1 MRASR
6 NNKWRLTMRSASRW
20 LPTVAR
26 TTGIILLTILIVFAV
41 FRATAPFLI
50 SSGLVRSG
58 IERVLSEWTGYR
70 AQIEGDPTLDFWP
83 SPRVT
88 LNQVTIREPTR
99 NGKVLGHVDSLS
111 ADFSLWSAI
120 RGHAHFHEFHFL
132 RPILY
137 IRRDENGLID
147 WTNEGRLSKAIEQAE
162 ASSGGGLEMRKDQDA
177 AIGMLTIEDGSIEM
191 TDERSGNVYK
201 LNAVNA
207 DISWPR
213 LSQAMTAVILA
224 RFNNQ
229 DIKLNFNSTQPLLFF
244 AGKNVDTKTSFFS
257 PLISWTYAGIASI
270 SDFSALSGNLELSV
284 PNVPSFLAWSGQHLP
299 AADALK
305 NVSLNADIAAID
317 NGLRFNNLNFKVND
331 SAASGIM
338 DLNYRSRGKPKVSG
352 TLAFDQMNL
361 NPFLAAFSM
370 RLAAET
376 AIDALL
382 NGNPLQR
389 LDLDMRLSSNKASL
403 GPFQF
408 ENIGASLLVA
418 GGKAKFDIGDSGFE
432 GGSLTAHLE
441 VAPGDFDGG
450 GKLQISIRNADFGG
464 LFTRLK
470 LIGPLPMPSSGSLDL
485 ALSTSKPIWVATLSD
500 VAGTMHFTSAAGS
513 FRQFDISTFRTLAT
527 EKAFFRMS
535 DIANSSFD
543 FDGINVDASFAK
555 GSAEVKNAS
564 VRGRNETVTLNGVV
578 PFRTNGLALSG
589 AIEATSPSNADELPM
604 LPFFIGGTWPNP
616 VVSPVATLL
625 QKPAQPPQQQ

>member
-1 MRASR
+1 MRASK
-6 NNKWRLTMRSASRW
+6 NNKWWLTMRSASRW

-70 AQIEGDPTLDFWP
+70 AQIEGDPTLEFWP
-83 SPRVT
+83 TPRVT

-120 RGHAHFHEFHFL
+120 RGHARFHEFHFL
-132 RPILY
+132 RPTLY

-162 ASSGGGLEMRKDQDA
+162 ATSGQGLSMRKDQDA
-177 AIGMLTIEDGSIEM
+177 AIGLLTIEDGSVEM
-191 TDERSGNVYK
+191 TDERSGSIYK

-213 LSQAMTAVILA
+213 LSKALSAVILA
-224 RFNNQ
+224 RFNGQ
-229 DIKLNFNSTQPLLFF
+229 DIKLNFDSAQPLLFF
-244 AGKNVDTKTSFFS
+244 AGKNVDTTTSFVS
-257 PLISWTYAGIASI
+257 PLISWTYTGITSI
-270 SDFSALSGNLELSV
+270 SDYSALSGNLQLNV
-284 PNVPSFLAWSGQHLP
+284 PNVPSFMAWSGQRMP

-305 NVSLNADIAAID
+305 NISLNANIAAID
-317 NGLRFNNLNFKVND
+317 NGVRLNNLSFKIND
-331 SAASGIM
+331 STASGIM
-338 DLNYRSRGKPKVSG
+338 DLNYTKAGKPKISG

-376 AIDALL
+376 AFDALL

-389 LDLDMRLSSNKASL
+389 LDLDLRLSSNKAAL

-418 GGKAKFDIGDSGFE
+418 GGKAKFDIGDSSFE
-432 GGSLTAHLE
+432 SGSLTAHLE

-485 ALSTSKPIWVATLSD
+485 ALSTTKPIWVANLSD
-500 VAGTMHFTSAAGS
+500 VAGTLHFTSTAGS
-513 FRQFDISTFRTLAT
+513 FREFDISAFRALAT

-535 DIANSSFD
+535 DIASTSFD
-543 FDGINVDASFAK
+543 FDSISLDASFAK
-555 GSAEVKNAS
+555 GSAEVQNAS
-564 VRGRNETVTLNGVV
+564 VVGRNETITFNGVV

-589 AIEATSPSNADELPM
+589 AIEATSPSDADELPM
-604 LPFFIGGTWPNP
+604 LPFFIGGSWPNP

-625 QKPAQPPQQQ
+625 QKPIQQQQ

>member
-1 MRASR
+1 MRASK

-20 LPTVAR
+20 LPAFAR

-58 IERVLSEWTGYR
+58 IEKALSEWTGYR

-83 SPRVT
+83 TPRVT
-88 LNQVTIREPTR
+88 LNQVTIREPSR

-132 RPILY
+132 RPTLY

-147 WTNEGRLSKAIEQAE
+147 WTNEGRLSKAIEQAG
-162 ASSGGGLEMRKDQDA
+162 ASSGDGMRMSKEQDA

-191 TDERSGNVYK
+191 ADERSGNIYK

-207 DISWPR
+207 DIAWPR
-213 LSQAMTAVILA
+213 LSHSLSAVILA
-224 RFNNQ
+224 RFNGQ
-229 DIKLNFNSTQPLLFF
+229 DIKLNFDSPQPLLFF
-244 AGKNVDTKTSFFS
+244 AGKNVNTTTSFVS
-257 PLISWTYAGIASI
+257 PLINWTYTGITSI
-270 SDFSALSGNLELSV
+270 ADFSALSGNLDLNV
-284 PNVPSFLAWSGQHLP
+284 PNVPSFIAWSGQRLP

-305 NVSLNADIAAID
+305 NISLTANIAAIE
-317 NGLRFNNLNFKVND
+317 NGLRFNNLSFKVND

-338 DLNYRSRGKPKVSG
+338 DLNYTKAGKPKISG

-389 LDLDMRLSSNKASL
+389 LDLDLRLSSNKAAL

-408 ENIGASLLVA
+408 DDIGASLLVL

-432 GGSLTAHLE
+432 NGSLTAHLE

-470 LIGPLPMPSSGSLDL
+470 LIGPLPMPSSASLDL
-485 ALSTSKPIWVATLSD
+485 SLSTSKPIWVATLSD
-500 VAGTMHFTSAAGS
+500 VAGTLHFASSAGS
-513 FRQFDISTFRTLAT
+513 FRQFNLATFRTLAAQ
-527 EKAFFRMS
+527 KAFFRMS
-535 DIANSSFD
+535 DIADSSFD
-543 FDGINVDASFAK
+543 FDSINADASFAK
-555 GSAEVKNAS
+555 GSAEVQNAT
-564 VRGRNETVTLNGVV
+564 VTGRNETITFNGVV

-589 AIEATSPSNADELPM
+589 AIEATSPSDADELPM
-604 LPFFIGGTWPNP
+604 LPFFIGGSWPNP
-616 VVSPVATLL
+616 VISPVATLL
-625 QKPAQPPQQQ
+625 QKPIQQP

>member
-1 MRASR
+1 
-6 NNKWRLTMRSASRW
+6 MRSASRW
-20 LPTVAR
+20 LPAVAR
-26 TTGIILLTILIVFAV
+26 TTGIILLTILILFAV

-83 SPRVT
+83 TPRVT

-162 ASSGGGLEMRKDQDA
+162 ASSGEGLEMRKDQDA

-224 RFNNQ
+224 RFNDQ

-244 AGKNVDTKTSFFS
+244 AGKNVDTKTSFIS

-299 AADALK
+299 AADTLK
-305 NVSLNADIAAID
+305 NVSLSADIAAID

-331 SAASGIM
+331 SAGSGIM
-338 DLNYRSRGKPKVSG
+338 DLNYTSTGKPKVSG

-361 NPFLAAFSM
+361 NPFLAAFSV

-376 AIDALL
+376 AIDAFL

-418 GGKAKFDIGDSGFE
+418 GGKAKFDIGDSSFE

-513 FRQFDISTFRTLAT
+513 FRQFDISTFRTLAA

-535 DIANSSFD
+535 DIASSSFD
-543 FDGINVDASFAK
+543 FDSINVDASFAK
-555 GSAEVKNAS
+555 GSAEVKDAS
-564 VRGRNETVTLNGVV
+564 ITGRNETVTLNGVV

-589 AIEATSPSNADELPM
+589 AIEATSPSDAGELPM

>member
-6 NNKWRLTMRSASRW
+6 NNKWRLTIRSASRW
-20 LPTVAR
+20 LPAVAR
-26 TTGIILLTILIVFAV
+26 TTGIILLTVLILFAV

-58 IERVLSEWTGYR
+58 IEKALSEWTGYR
-70 AQIEGDPTLDFWP
+70 AQIEGDPTLEFWP
-83 SPRVT
+83 TPRVT
-88 LNQVTIREPTR
+88 LNQVTIREPAK

-111 ADFSLWSAI
+111 ADFSLLSAI

-132 RPILY
+132 RPTLY

-147 WTNEGRLSKAIEQAE
+147 WTNEGRLSKAIEQVD
-162 ASSGGGLEMRKDQDA
+162 ASSAKGVSIPKEQDA
-177 AIGMLTIEDGSIEM
+177 AIGTLTIEDGSVEM
-191 TDERSGNVYK
+191 TDERSGKLYK
-201 LNAVNA
+201 MNGVNA

-213 LSQAMTAVILA
+213 LSQPMTAVILA
-224 RFNNQ
+224 RFNDQ
-229 DIKLNFNSTQPLLFF
+229 DIKLNFDSTQPLLFF
-244 AGKNVDTKTSFFS
+244 AGKSVDAKTSFSS
-257 PLISWTYAGIASI
+257 PLISWAYTGTTSI
-270 SDFSALSGNLELSV
+270 SDFSTLSGNLQLSV
-284 PNVPSFLAWSGQHLP
+284 PNVPSFLAWSGQRLP

-305 NVSLNADIAAID
+305 NVSLNADVSAIQ
-317 NGLRFNNLNFKVND
+317 NGLRFDNLNFKVND
-331 SAASGIM
+331 SAASGVM
-338 DLNYRSRGKPKVSG
+338 DLNYTPAGKPKISG

-376 AIDALL
+376 AINAIL

-389 LDLDMRLSSNKASL
+389 LDLDLRLSSNKAGL

-408 ENIGASLLVA
+408 DNIGASLLVS

-470 LIGPLPMPSSGSLDL
+470 LEGPLPLTTSGSLDL
-485 ALSTSKPIWVATLSD
+485 ALSTTRPIWVATLSD
-500 VAGTMHFTSAAGS
+500 VAGQMHFTSSAGS
-513 FRQFDISTFRTLAT
+513 FRQFDISSFRSLAT

-535 DIANSSFD
+535 DIADATFD
-543 FDGINVDASFAK
+543 FDSINIDASFAK
-555 GSAEVKNAS
+555 GSAEVQNAAIT
-564 VRGRNETVTLNGVV
+564 GRNETITLNGVV

-589 AIEATSPSNADELPM
+589 AIEATSPSDADELPM
-604 LPFFIGGTWPNP
+604 LPFFLGGSWPNP
-616 VVSPVATLL
+616 VVSPVTTLL
-625 QKPAQPPQQQ
+625 QKPIQQPEQ

>member
-1 MRASR
+1 
-6 NNKWRLTMRSASRW
+6 MRSVSRW
-20 LPTVAR
+20 LPTVVR
-26 TTGIILLTILIVFAV
+26 TTGIVLLTLLIVFAV

-58 IERVLSEWTGYR
+58 IEKALSDWTGYR
-70 AQIEGDPTLDFWP
+70 AQIEGDPTLEFWP
-83 SPRVT
+83 TPRVT
-88 LNQVTIREPTR
+88 LNQVTIREPAK

-111 ADFSLWSAI
+111 ADFSLFSAI
-120 RGHAHFHEFHFL
+120 RGHAHFHEFHFY
-132 RPILY
+132 RPVLY

-147 WTNEGRLSKAIEQAE
+147 WTNEGRLSKAIEQVE
-162 ASSGGGLEMRKDQDA
+162 TSSGQNAPMRKDQDA
-177 AIGMLTIEDGSIEM
+177 AIGMLTIEDGSVEM
-191 TDERSGNVYK
+191 TDDRSGNIYK
-201 LNAVNA
+201 MTGVNA

-213 LSQAMTAVILA
+213 LSRGMTAVILA
-224 RFNNQ
+224 RFNDQ
-229 DIKLNFNSTQPLLFF
+229 DIKLNFASEQPLLFF
-244 AGKNVDTKTSFFS
+244 AGKSVDAKTSFSS
-257 PLISWTYAGIASI
+257 PMISWTYNGAIGL
-270 SDFSALSGNLELSV
+270 SDLSTLSGNLQLSV
-284 PNVPSFLAWSGQHLP
+284 PDVPSFLAWSGQRLP

-305 NVSLNADIAAID
+305 NVSLNADVAAVEKS
-317 NGLRFNNLNFKVND
+317 LRFNNLSFKVND

-338 DLNYRSRGKPKVSG
+338 DLSYTTAGKPKISG

-376 AIDALL
+376 AINALL

-389 LDLDMRLSSNKASL
+389 LDLDLRLSSNKAAL

-408 ENIGASLLVA
+408 DNIGASLLVA

-470 LIGPLPMPSSGSLDL
+470 LPGPLPLTTTGSLDL
-485 ALSTSKPIWVATLSD
+485 ALSTTKPIWVATLSD
-500 VAGTMHFTSAAGS
+500 VAGQMHFTSSAGS
-513 FRQFDISTFRTLAT
+513 FRELDLSSFRSLAAD
-527 EKAFFRMS
+527 KAFFRMG
-535 DIANSSFD
+535 DVADASFD
-543 FDGINVDASFAK
+543 FDSVKVDATFAK
-555 GSAEVKNAS
+555 GSAEVQNATIA
-564 VRGRNETVTLNGVV
+564 GRNETITLNGVV

-589 AIEATSPSNADELPM
+589 ALEATSPTDADELPM
-604 LPFFIGGTWPNP
+604 LPFFLGGSWPNP
-616 VVSPVATLL
+616 VVSPVTTLL
-625 QKPAQPPQQQ
+625 QKPQQPSQQ

>member
-6 NNKWRLTMRSASRW
+6 NKKWWLTMRSASRW
-20 LPTVAR
+20 LPAVAR
-26 TTGIILLTILIVFAV
+26 TTGVILLTVLIVFAV

-50 SSGLVRSG
+50 SSNLVRSG
-58 IERVLSEWTGYR
+58 IERALSEWTGYR

-83 SPRVT
+83 TPRVT
-88 LNQVTIREPTR
+88 LNQVTIREPQK

-120 RGHAHFHEFHFL
+120 RGHARFHEFHFL

-137 IRRDENGLID
+137 IRRDENGLFD

-162 ASSGGGLEMRKDQDA
+162 ATSGQGITIRKDQDA
-177 AIGMLTIEDGSIEM
+177 DIGMLTIEDGSVEM
-191 TDERSGNVYK
+191 VDERSGNAYK
-201 LNAVNA
+201 MNGVNA

-213 LSQAMTAVILA
+213 LSRPMSAVILA
-224 RFNNQ
+224 RFNDQ
-229 DIKLNFNSTQPLLFF
+229 DIKLNFDSTQPLLFF
-244 AGKNVDTKTSFFS
+244 AGKSVDAKASFS
-257 PLISWTYAGIASI
+257 SSLISWAYSGNASI
-270 SDFSALSGNLELSV
+270 SDLSTLSGNLQLNV
-284 PNVPSFLAWSGQHLP
+284 PNVPSFLAWSGQRLP
-299 AADALK
+299 AADTLK
-305 NVSLNADIAAID
+305 NVSLNADVAAIEHGVRFD
-317 NGLRFNNLNFKVND
+317 NLSFKVND
-331 SAASGIM
+331 SAASGVM
-338 DLNYRSRGKPKVSG
+338 DLTYTAAGKPKFSG

-376 AIDALL
+376 AINALL

-389 LDLDMRLSSNKASL
+389 LDLDLRLSSNKAAL

-408 ENIGASLLVA
+408 DNIGASLLVA

-432 GGSLTAHLE
+432 SGSLTAHLE

-470 LIGPLPMPSSGSLDL
+470 LPGPLPLTSSGSLDL
-485 ALSTSKPIWVATLSD
+485 SLSTTRPIWVATLSD
-500 VAGTMHFTSAAGS
+500 VAGQMHFRSAAGS
-513 FRQFDISTFRTLAT
+513 FRQFDISTFRSQAA

-535 DIANSSFD
+535 DIGDAAFD
-543 FDGINVDASFAK
+543 FDSINVDATFAK
-555 GSAEVKNAS
+555 GSAEVQNATIA
-564 VRGRNETVTLNGVV
+564 GRNETITLNGVV

-589 AIEATSPSNADELPM
+589 AIEATSPSDADELPM
-604 LPFFIGGTWPNP
+604 LPFFLGGSWPNP
-616 VVSPVATLL
+616 VVSPVTTLL
-625 QKPAQPPQQQ
+625 QKPQPAQQ

>member
-26 TTGIILLTILIVFAV
+26 TTGIVLLTVLVIFVI

-58 IERVLSEWTGYR
+58 IEKALSEWTGYR

-83 SPRVT
+83 TPRVT
-88 LNQVTIREPTR
+88 LNQVTIREPTK

-111 ADFSLWSAI
+111 ADFSLLSAI
-120 RGHAHFHEFHFL
+120 RGRAHFHEFHFL
-132 RPILY
+132 RPTLY

-147 WTNEGRLSKAIEQAE
+147 WTNEGRLSRAIEQVD
-162 ASSGGGLEMRKDQDA
+162 ASSGQGVSIPKDQDA

-191 TDERSGNVYK
+191 TDDRSGNVYK
-201 LNAVNA
+201 MNGVNA

-213 LSQAMTAVILA
+213 LSRPMTAVILA
-224 RFNNQ
+224 RFNGQ
-229 DIKLNFNSTQPLLFF
+229 DVKLNFDSTQPLLLF
-244 AGKNVDTKTSFFS
+244 AGKSVDARTSFSS
-257 PLISWTYAGIASI
+257 PLISWTYAGVTSI
-270 SDFSALSGNLELSV
+270 SNFSTLAGNLELSV
-284 PNVPSFLAWSGQHLP
+284 PNMPSFLAWSGQHLP

-305 NVSLNADIAAID
+305 NVSLNADIAAIE

-331 SAASGIM
+331 SAASGVM
-338 DLNYRSRGKPKVSG
+338 DLNYTTAGKPKISG

-376 AIDALL
+376 AFDALL

-389 LDLDMRLSSNKASL
+389 LDLDMTLSSNKAAL

-408 ENIGASLLVA
+408 DNIGASLLVA

-450 GKLQISIRNADFGG
+450 GKLQISIRDADFGG

-470 LIGPLPMPSSGSLDL
+470 LPGPLPLMNAGSLDL

-500 VAGTMHFTSAAGS
+500 VAGKMHFQSTTGS
-513 FRQFDISTFRTLAT
+513 FRQFNISSFRGLAT
-527 EKAFFRMS
+527 EKTFFRMS
-535 DIANSSFD
+535 DVADAAFD
-543 FDGINVDASFAK
+543 FDSINVDASFAK
-555 GSAEVKNAS
+555 GSAEVQSATIT
-564 VRGRNETVTLNGVV
+564 GRNETVKLNGVV

-589 AIEATSPSNADELPM
+589 AIEATAPADSEELPM
-604 LPFFIGGTWPNP
+604 LPFFIGGTWPDP
-616 VVSPVATLL
+616 VVSPVTTLL
-625 QKPAQPPQQQ
+625 QKPGQPQQQ

>member
-1 MRASR
+1 MRTSR
-6 NNKWRLTMRSASRW
+6 NNKWWLTMRSVSRW
-20 LPTVAR
+20 LPAFVR
-26 TTGIILLTILIVFAV
+26 TTGIVLLTLLIVFAV

-58 IERVLSEWTGYR
+58 IEKALSDWTGYR

-83 SPRVT
+83 TPRIT
-88 LNQVTIREPTR
+88 LNQVTIREPAK

-111 ADFSLWSAI
+111 ADFSLLPAI

-132 RPILY
+132 RPVIY

-162 ASSGGGLEMRKDQDA
+162 TSSDQTVPMRKDQDA
-177 AIGMLTIEDGSIEM
+177 AIGMLTIEDGSVEM
-191 TDERSGNVYK
+191 ADDRSGNVYK
-201 LNAVNA
+201 MTGVNA

-213 LSQAMTAVILA
+213 LSQRMTAVVLA
-224 RFNNQ
+224 RFNDQ
-229 DIKLNFNSTQPLLFF
+229 DIKLNFDSEQPLLFF
-244 AGKNVDTKTSFFS
+244 AGKSVNAKTSFSS
-257 PLISWTYAGIASI
+257 PVISWAYNGII
-270 SDFSALSGNLELSV
+270 SLADFSTLSGNLDLNV
-284 PNVPSFLAWSGQHLP
+284 PNVPSFLAWSGQRLP

-305 NVSLNADIAAID
+305 NVSLNADVAAVD
-317 NGLRFNNLNFKVND
+317 KSLRFNNLNFKVND
-331 SAASGIM
+331 SAASGVM
-338 DLNYRSRGKPKVSG
+338 DMSYTTAGKPKISG

-376 AIDALL
+376 AINALL

-389 LDLDMRLSSNKASL
+389 LDLDMRLSSNKAAL

-408 ENIGASLLVA
+408 DNIGASLLVA

-470 LIGPLPMPSSGSLDL
+470 LPGPLPFTTSGSLDL
-485 ALSTSKPIWVATLSD
+485 ALSTTKPIWVATLSD
-500 VAGTMHFTSAAGS
+500 VAGQMHFTSSAGS
-513 FRQFDISTFRTLAT
+513 FRQLDLSSFRSLASD
-527 EKAFFRMS
+527 KAFFRLGEVA
-535 DIANSSFD
+535 DAAFD
-543 FDGINVDASFAK
+543 FDSINVDATFAK
-555 GSAEVKNAS
+555 GSAEVQDATIT
-564 VRGRNETVTLNGVV
+564 GRNETISLNGVV

-589 AIEATSPSNADELPM
+589 ALEATLPTDADELPM
-604 LPFFIGGTWPNP
+604 LPFFLGGSWPNP
-616 VVSPVATLL
+616 VVSPVTTLL
-625 QKPAQPPQQQ
+625 QKPQQPSQQ